1 MQSIGKYTNPCFFSE
16 NTKCLNVENVEFEE
30 KCLIII
36 NLMARLRKVC
46 MVAIKALKVSGTKK
60 KQQEEHF
67 CSSLG

>member
-1 MQSIGKYTNPCFFSE
+1 MQSIGKYTNQFFFRE
-16 NTKCLNVENVEFEE
+16 HFKCLNVENVGFEE
-30 KCLIII
+30 KCLIIK
-36 NLMARLRKVC
+36 NLMACLRKVC